1 MHAATLSD
9 VWHRVI
15 GTQPSPPL
23 ALVLVTGLLA
33 LLVVGIRP
41 VWRVARN
48 VVTIAHEGGHA
59 LVALLTGRRLT
70 GIKLHSDTSGL
81 TVSVGKRTGPGMVL
95 TGLAGYVTPSLL
107 GVGCAALLTV
117 HHLTALLWI
126 GLLLLAA
133 MLIMIRNAYGAL
145 SVVVTGV
152 VLFLVSWFTSA
163 TVQAAVAYLLTWFLL
178 FGGIRPVYELQ
189 AKRSRRQSPDSDA
202 DQLHRLTGVPGILWV
217 TLFGAVA
224 VVCLLVGGYWL
235 VPELPS
241 MARALTP
248 TG

>member
-9 VWHRVI
+9 VWHRVL
-15 GTQPSPPL
+15 GTQPTPSL
-23 ALVLVTGLLA
+23 LLVLVTGA
-33 LLVVGIRP
+33 AALVVVGVWP

-81 TVSVGKRTGPGMVL
+81 TVSVGRRTGPGMIF
-95 TGLAGYVTPSLL
+95 TGLAGYITPSLL
-107 GVGCAALLTV
+107 GLGCAALLTV
-117 HHLTALLWI
+117 NHLTALLWI

-133 MLIMIRNAYGAL
+133 MLIMIRNVYG
-145 SVVVTGV
+145 VVCVLVTGA
-152 VLFLVSWFTSA
+152 VLFLVSWFTTP

-178 FGGIRPVYELQ
+178 FGGVRPVYELQ
-189 AKRSRRQSPDSDA
+189 AKRRRRQSPDSDA
-202 DQLHRLTGVPGILWV
+202 DQLHRLTGVPGIMWV
-217 TLFGAVA
+217 TLFGVVA
-224 VVCLLVGGYWL
+224 VGCLLLGGYWL

-241 MARALTP
+241 LTRAL
-248 TG
+248 GSS